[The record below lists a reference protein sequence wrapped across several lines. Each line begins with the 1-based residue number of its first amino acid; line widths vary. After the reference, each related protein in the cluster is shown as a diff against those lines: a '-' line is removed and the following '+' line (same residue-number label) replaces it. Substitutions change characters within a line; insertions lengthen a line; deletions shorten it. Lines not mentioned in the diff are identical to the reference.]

1 MTLES
6 ATIMAVDDT
15 PANLKLLQEML
26 QGAGY
31 RVLAF
36 PRGTLALK
44 AARRNPP
51 DLVLLD
57 ITMPDM
63 DGYEVC
69 QSFKSDEA
77 LKHIPILFIS
87 ALNEISDK
95 VRAFRAGGVDFV
107 TKPFQFEEVNAR
119 VQTHLA
125 LMRQQRELEER
136 YQELKRLEEMRDGL
150 VHMIVHDMRSPL
162 TVILGSLDLAE
173 LEPQTVSGSES
184 LDHARFASRRL
195 MEMIS
200 TLLDMNR
207 LESGQLRISPA
218 AVDLDELISASI
230 SAAKPTLGGRVIQQS
245 SKLADSEYQLDK
257 ELIERVLF
265 NLLSNAIKY
274 TSDSHGQ
281 IQVVAKDRPDGQ
293 LELAVI
299 DNGPGIP
306 PEFRER
312 VFEKFSQVEKGSERR
327 RHSSGLGLNFCKL
340 VAEAHGGSIGFKEAE
355 GGGSHFWICI
365 PKAISS

>member
-1 MTLES
+1 MSLET

-63 DGYEVC
+63 DGCEVC
-69 QSFKSDEA
+69 QHFKEDEK
-77 LKHIPILFIS
+77 LKDIPILFIS
-87 ALNEISDK
+87 ALNEIGDK

-125 LMRQQRELEER
+125 LQKQRRELEER
-136 YQELKRLEEMRDGL
+136 YLELKRLEEMRDGL
-150 VHMIVHDMRSPL
+150 LHMIVHDMRSPL

-173 LEPQTVSGSES
+173 LEPQTDSGSES
-184 LDHARFASRRL
+184 LEHARFASRRL

-207 LESGQLRISPA
+207 LETGQLKINPA
-218 AVDLDELISASI
+218 AVDLDDLISSSI
-230 SAAKPTLGGRVIQQS
+230 SAFSPTLGGRVIKQS
-245 SKLADSEYQLDK
+245 SKLAESEYRLDQ
-257 ELIERVLF
+257 ELMERVLF

-274 TSDSHGQ
+274 TSDSHGR
-281 IQVVAKDRPDGQ
+281 IQVIASDRPDGQ

-306 PEFRER
+306 SEFQER
-312 VFEKFSQVEKGSERR
+312 VFEKFIQVEKGSERR

-340 VAEAHGGSIGFKEAE
+340 VAEAHGGSIGFREAE
-355 GGGSHFWICI
+355 GGGSHFWIRI
-365 PKAISS
+365 PT